1 MSILIL
7 YVMLLVPAC
16 GLAVFWGGAAERLV
30 AAVVLTGSI
39 ASLLVANDRP
49 HRWHG
54 SEPGLLIVD
63 LAMLIAFAAIMLHSK
78 RYWPIW
84 TTAAQLLTVGAH
96 LGPILRSAHIA
107 IPFAF
112 GEQIWSWFILIQLI
126 VVSATAMPRRARRS
140 GTCSSMPI
148 LNAPENSP
156 ID

>member
-1 MSILIL
+1 MTILIL
-7 YVMLLVPAC
+7 YLLLLTLAC
-16 GLAVFWGGAAERLV
+16 GLAFSRGGAAERVV
-30 AAVVLTGSI
+30 AGVVLTGSI
-39 ASLLVANDRP
+39 TSLLVANDRA

-63 LAMLIAFAAIMLHSK
+63 LGMLIAFAAIMLHSK

-112 GEQIWSWFILIQLI
+112 GEQVWSWFILIQLM
-126 VVSATAMPRRARRS
+126 VVSVRAMPHRATRS

-148 LNAPENSP
+148 LSAPENLP
-156 ID
+156 TD